1 MRTESA
7 KRRTP
12 CLSIK
17 EYILMWLSN
26 PILVNWYIYIQ
37 SSGQARTELLQQGYS
52 NTISILQNQHA
63 NQNALK
69 SFDLDRLFD
78 QLVSGVSSNLPQN
91 TKASKHHISKKY
103 GGADFIGRPVLYV
116 LKELNKIISEH
127 IADIEIANDCV
138 DSSGPRTVIILNN
151 EWKWSIRKGNCLR
164 LNNILKTTATE
175 YKWWPID
182 KLAISSGLNWILNRR
197 EESANI
203 HSLCISGCDPAISH
217 VLRRKQY

>member
-1 MRTESA
+1 MFSLTIENIMMTMRTKSV

-37 SSGQARTELLQQGYS
+37 SSGQARTELLQRGYS
-52 NTISILQNQHA
+52 NTISISRKQHA
-63 NQNALK
+63 SRNALK

-138 DSSGPRTVIILNN
+138 DSSGPRTMIVLNKQVKMIHLERKIN
-151 EWKWSIRKGNCLR
+151 IRSNNSPETKYEWWLI
-164 LNNILKTTATE
+164 A
-175 YKWWPID
+175 
-182 KLAISSGLNWILNRR
+182 KLGRSLDMDWIPKRG
-197 EESANI
+197 E
-203 HSLCISGCDPAISH
+203 
-217 VLRRKQY
+217 